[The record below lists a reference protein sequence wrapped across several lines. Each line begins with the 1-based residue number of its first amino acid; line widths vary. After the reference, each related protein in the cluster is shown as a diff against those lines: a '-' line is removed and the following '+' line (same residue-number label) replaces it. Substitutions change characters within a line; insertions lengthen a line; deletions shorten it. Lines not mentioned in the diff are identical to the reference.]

1 MASWQDGLVG
11 RFRYAQFCALA
22 CAAEIVGERW
32 TLLILR
38 ELFLGPQRFS
48 DLRRRLP
55 GLSSSVLADRLVRLE
70 ERSVIV
76 RRIVAPPTP
85 AAIYEMAP
93 LGRELETA
101 VAALAR
107 WGAHFM
113 STRRPDD
120 HAEPDWVRLGL
131 NCFARSEPTPP
142 RTYAIRIPDAGGEVA
157 LRVEGGPAGTTVRQT
172 HEPGDVLI
180 RAKPVPILELA
191 AGADP
196 EGAIRR
202 GAIQAEGDL
211 DALAAFSSLFR
222 VSATIAGSG
231 AVDPS
236 PSNPK
241 GV

>member
-1 MASWQDGLVG
+1 MGS
-11 RFRYAQFCALA
+11 FRYAQFCSLA
-22 CAAEIVGERW
+22 CATEIVGERW

-48 DLRRRLP
+48 DLRRRMP
-55 GLSSSVLADRLVRLE
+55 GLSSSVLAERLGRLE

-76 RRIVAPPTP
+76 RRTIAPPTP
-85 AAIYEMAP
+85 AAIYELAP
-93 LGRELETA
+93 LGRELEGA
-101 VAALAR
+101 LAALAR
-107 WGAHFM
+107 WGGHFM

-131 NCFARSEPTPP
+131 TCFARSEPTPP
-142 RTYAIRIPDAGGEVA
+142 RTYAIRIPDRAGEVA
-157 LRVEGGPAGTTVRQT
+157 LRVEGGPAGTSVRQT
-172 HEPGDVLI
+172 QDPGDVLI
-180 RAKPVPILELA
+180 RAQPIPILELA

-196 EGAIRR
+196 GGAIRS

-222 VSATIAGSG
+222 VPARIAGSG
-231 AVDPS
+231 EVDPS